1 MFKIIG
7 AAVVIMAAGLIGMGK
22 YNELYE
28 RKCIL
33 AEIKAG
39 AERIL
44 SSLKCMCM
52 PLYECFL
59 GGGDFFKKAAELIA
73 DGMLP
78 SDAVKN
84 TVLDVR
90 CITKEERETVMRFAD
105 GLCAED
111 CEGQVRNA
119 ELFLSEIERYIES
132 ADAEL
137 NTKGKLFVKGSLLG
151 ATALVLILV

>member
-1 MFKIIG
+1 
-7 AAVVIMAAGLIGMGK
+7 MGK
-22 YNELYE
+22 YNELSE
-28 RKCIL
+28 RKRVL
-33 AEIKAG
+33 SEIKAG
-39 AERIL
+39 AERIRN
-44 SSLKCMCM
+44 SLKCMCM

-59 GGGDFFKKAAELIA
+59 GGGEFFEKAADLIY

-84 TVLDVR
+84 TVLDIH
-90 CITKEERETVMRFAD
+90 CITKEERETLMRYAD
-105 GLCAED
+105 GLFAED
-111 CEGQVRNA
+111 CEGQVRNT
-119 ELFLSEIERYIES
+119 ELFLSEIERCIES